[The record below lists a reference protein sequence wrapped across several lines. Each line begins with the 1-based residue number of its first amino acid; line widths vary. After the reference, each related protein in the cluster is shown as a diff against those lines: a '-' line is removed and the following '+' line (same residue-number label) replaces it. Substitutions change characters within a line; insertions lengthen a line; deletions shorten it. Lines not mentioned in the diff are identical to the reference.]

1 MFWTRFS
8 GIARAAMAVT
18 LIAAPATVVTAA
30 PSYADCGEPGQPPC
44 TGPVPSTDEVVA
56 AMAEL
61 TDPAANKNNIV
72 TPGFSPEETQTVN
85 DHLND
90 MNARGLLPYNF
101 VVTDIQS
108 APANFA
114 GATVTVI
121 GNFNQA
127 SAPQPMVLNDRG
139 GHWFIT
145 HDTAMTA
152 LDNFWYNTNRRRAGP
167 HVGAGI

>member
-1 MFWTRFS
+1 MNSLKFS
-8 GIARAAMAVT
+8 TVATAMAAA
-18 LIAAPATVVTAA
+18 LIAAPAPA
-30 PSYADCGEPGQPPC
+30 YADA
-44 TGPVPSTDEVVA
+44 VPSPDEVVA
-56 AMAEL
+56 AMAQL

-85 DHLND
+85 DHLKD

-101 VVTDIQS
+101 VVTDIEP

-114 GATVTVI
+114 GATVTVT

-127 SAPQPMVLNDRG
+127 SAPQPMVLNDQG
-139 GHWFIT
+139 GHWLIT

-152 LDNFWYNTNRRRAGP
+152 LDHFWYNTNRSPPPIFHHR
-167 HVGAGI
+167 GAAV